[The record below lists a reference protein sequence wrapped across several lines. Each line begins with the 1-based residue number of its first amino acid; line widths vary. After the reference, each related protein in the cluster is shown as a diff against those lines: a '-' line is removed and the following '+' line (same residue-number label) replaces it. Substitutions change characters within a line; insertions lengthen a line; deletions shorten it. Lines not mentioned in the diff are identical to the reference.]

1 MKTVTFFI
9 CLMGSAF
16 AIPTYPLMYKLGIRG
31 QKNSEKINFRFM
43 PDNFQAA
50 TVSEKQDTEKTFAA
64 RQIIAVPILGDSLV
78 ASKYTTFIADQFP
91 YNGSQ
96 LQVRDTSSE
105 SSKKK
110 NTESEQYM
118 NSNDDLLSV
127 QSSSDREEQALM
139 MDDEDKD
146 EHRNTN
152 SQERNSSEH
161 QVKRSLG
168 RINFLAQNMGV
179 MLASDKQESV
189 FERSSSHQSN
199 REHQFKNDIKKSNM
213 ASDDQDDQE
222 NPGQGLT
229 VSQEQ
234 DTWKYNKNP
243 VVLFENNSEG
253 DEEEEEEEK
262 EEKTE
267 EWDETGY
274 RDKRQKAHVKIQED
288 LYRSE
293 QNEDSSQS
301 DEMLRDANQPL
312 QIIKR
317 QDAEFEEADQK
328 EEDEEEEN
336 NTPTQ
341 SHKGEEVTISPKST
355 EQDQNAEWQSQE
367 DEDRFQDNTQIISD
381 HEEVVKRQNLKKA
394 AAYMEASNVED
405 NSHDNNDDD
414 SNNDAD
420 SEEDDFNKSQKE
432 AAYHKGEQIQ
442 SNDHR
447 SISSEEQGEGKDEDE
462 SMVMNETED
471 DQNINIKH
479 LIHFEQ
485 DYYSHEPTISDHEE
499 HEKITSLVQRSVNT
513 MEPEDNV
520 KMTGSSY
527 NEDGSSSDSR
537 LKVLLSWSDIFL
549 DPCRNFHCKRGK
561 VCQADEQE
569 KLSCVC
575 QDPAACPPTNDHEHV
590 CGTDNKTYD
599 GTCQLFGTKCKL
611 EGTKMGHQLHLD
623 YMGYC
628 KYIPP
633 CTDYE
638 VDQFPLRMRDWL
650 KNILMQLYERDLDRS
665 GFLSDKQRSKVKKI
679 YQNEKR
685 LMAGDHP
692 VELLLH
698 DFEKNYHMYV
708 YPVHWQFSQ
717 LDRHPGDRLLTHS
730 ELAPLRA
737 SLVPMEHC
745 ITRFFQECDAD
756 RNKHVSLKE
765 WCHCFGIKE
774 EDTDENLL
782 F

>member
-1 MKTVTFFI
+1 
-9 CLMGSAF
+9 
-16 AIPTYPLMYKLGIRG
+16 MYKLGIRG
-31 QKNSEKINFRFM
+31 RKISEKINFRFM
-43 PDNFQAA
+43 PDNSQAA
-50 TVSEKQDTEKTFAA
+50 TVSEKQHTEKTSAA
-64 RQIIAVPILGDSLV
+64 GQNIAVPILGDSLV
-78 ASKYTTFIADQFP
+78 ASKYATFIADQLP
-91 YNGSQ
+91 SNGSQ

-110 NTESEQYM
+110 NSESEQYM
-118 NSNDDLLSV
+118 NSNNDLLSI
-127 QSSSDREEQALM
+127 QGSSDREEQTLM

-146 EHRNTN
+146 EHRNAN
-152 SQERNSSEH
+152 RQERNSSER

-179 MLASDKQESV
+179 TLASDNQESV

-199 REHQFKNDIKKSNM
+199 REHQFKNDVKKSNM
-213 ASDDQDDQE
+213 ASDDQE

-229 VSQEQ
+229 VDQEQ
-234 DTWKYNKNP
+234 DTWMYNKNP
-243 VVLFENNSEG
+243 VGLFENNSEG
-253 DEEEEEEEK
+253 DEEEEEEE
-262 EEKTE
+262 TE

-274 RDKRQKAHVKIQED
+274 RDRRQKAHMKIQD

-293 QNEDSSQS
+293 KNEDSSQS
-301 DEMLRDANQPL
+301 DEMLRDASQPL
-312 QIIKR
+312 QITKR
-317 QDAEFEEADQK
+317 QNEEFEEADQK
-328 EEDEEEEN
+328 EDEEN
-336 NTPTQ
+336 STPAQ
-341 SHKGEEVTISPKST
+341 SHKGEEVTSSPKST
-355 EQDQNAEWQSQE
+355 EQDQNAEWPSQE
-367 DEDRFQDNTQIISD
+367 DEDRFQDNTQSISD

-405 NSHDNNDDD
+405 NSHENNDDD
-414 SNNDAD
+414 SNNDAESD
-420 SEEDDFNKSQKE
+420 EEDFKKSQKE
-432 AAYHKGEQIQ
+432 AAYHEGEQIR

-447 SISSEEQGEGKDEDE
+447 SISSEAQGEGKDEDE
-462 SMVMNETED
+462 SVVTNETED
-471 DQNINIKH
+471 DQNVNIKH

-485 DYYSHEPTISDHEE
+485 DYYSHEPAISDNEE
-499 HEKITSLVQRSVNT
+499 REKIISLVQRSVNT

-520 KMTGSSY
+520 MTTDSSY
-527 NEDGSSSDSR
+527 NEDESSSDSSM
-537 LKVLLSWSDIFL
+537 KVLLY
-549 DPCRNFHCKRGK
+549 PCRNFHCKRGK

-575 QDPAACPPTNDHEHV
+575 QDPAACPPTKDHEHV

-623 YMGYC
+623 YMGSC

-638 VDQFPLRMRDWL
+638 VDQFPLRMRHWL
-650 KNILMQLYERDLDRS
+650 KNVLMQLYEHDLDRS

-685 LMAGDHP
+685 LMAGDNP

-717 LDRHPGDRLLTHS
+717 LDWHPANRLLSHS

>member
-1 MKTVTFFI
+1 MKPVTFFI
-9 CLMGSAF
+9 CLVGSAF
-16 AIPTYPLMYKLGIRG
+16 AIP
-31 QKNSEKINFRFM
+31 INFRFM
-43 PDNFQAA
+43 PDNSQAA
-50 TVSEKQDTEKTFAA
+50 TVSEKQHTEKTSAA
-64 RQIIAVPILGDSLV
+64 GQNIAVPILGDSLV
-78 ASKYTTFIADQFP
+78 ASKYATFIADQLP
-91 YNGSQ
+91 SNGSQ

-110 NTESEQYM
+110 NSESEQYM
-118 NSNDDLLSV
+118 NSNNDLLSI
-127 QSSSDREEQALM
+127 QGSSDREEQTLM

-146 EHRNTN
+146 EHRNAN
-152 SQERNSSEH
+152 RQERNSSER

-179 MLASDKQESV
+179 TLASDNQESV

-199 REHQFKNDIKKSNM
+199 REHQFKNDVKKSNM
-213 ASDDQDDQE
+213 ASDDQE

-229 VSQEQ
+229 VDQEQ
-234 DTWKYNKNP
+234 DTWMYNKNP
-243 VVLFENNSEG
+243 VGLFENNSEG
-253 DEEEEEEEK
+253 DEEEEEEE
-262 EEKTE
+262 TE

-274 RDKRQKAHVKIQED
+274 RDRRQKAHMKIQD

-293 QNEDSSQS
+293 KNEDSSQS
-301 DEMLRDANQPL
+301 DEMLRDASQPL
-312 QIIKR
+312 QITKR
-317 QDAEFEEADQK
+317 QNEEFEEADQK
-328 EEDEEEEN
+328 EDEEN
-336 NTPTQ
+336 STPAQ
-341 SHKGEEVTISPKST
+341 SHKGEEVTSSPKST
-355 EQDQNAEWQSQE
+355 EQDQNAEWPSQE
-367 DEDRFQDNTQIISD
+367 DEDRFQDNTQSISD

-405 NSHDNNDDD
+405 NSHENNDDD
-414 SNNDAD
+414 SNNDAESD
-420 SEEDDFNKSQKE
+420 EEDFKKSQKE
-432 AAYHKGEQIQ
+432 AAYHEGEQIR

-447 SISSEEQGEGKDEDE
+447 SISSEAQGEGKDEDE
-462 SMVMNETED
+462 SVVTNETED
-471 DQNINIKH
+471 DQNVNIKH

-485 DYYSHEPTISDHEE
+485 DYYSHEPAISDNEE
-499 HEKITSLVQRSVNT
+499 REKIISLVQRSVNT

-520 KMTGSSY
+520 MTTDSSY
-527 NEDGSSSDSR
+527 NEDESSSDSSM
-537 LKVLLSWSDIFL
+537 KVLLWGMTGGDTSSSAATN
-549 DPCRNFHCKRGK
+549 PCRNFHCKRGK

-575 QDPAACPPTNDHEHV
+575 QDPAACPPTKDHEHV

-623 YMGYC
+623 YMGSC

-638 VDQFPLRMRDWL
+638 VDQFPLRMRHWL
-650 KNILMQLYERDLDRS
+650 KNVLMQLYEHDLDRS

-685 LMAGDHP
+685 LMAGDNP

-717 LDRHPGDRLLTHS
+717 LDWHPANRLLSHS

>member
-1 MKTVTFFI
+1 MKSLLY
-9 CLMGSAF
+9 CS
-16 AIPTYPLMYKLGIRG
+16 
-31 QKNSEKINFRFM
+31 INMHF
-43 PDNFQAA
+43 
-50 TVSEKQDTEKTFAA
+50 
-64 RQIIAVPILGDSLV
+64 SLEE
-78 ASKYTTFIADQFP
+78 
-91 YNGSQ
+91 SQ
-96 LQVRDTSSE
+96 
-105 SSKKK
+105 
-110 NTESEQYM
+110 QYM
-118 NSNDDLLSV
+118 NSNDDLLSI
-127 QSSSDREEQALM
+127 QGISDREEQALM

-146 EHRNTN
+146 ERRTAN

-161 QVKRSLG
+161 QVKSSLG

-179 MLASDKQESV
+179 TLASDNQESV
-189 FERSSSHQSN
+189 FERSSSRQSN
-199 REHQFKNDIKKSNM
+199 REHQFKNGVKKSST
-213 ASDDQDDQE
+213 ASDDRDDQE

-229 VSQEQ
+229 VGQEQ

-243 VVLFENNSEG
+243 VRLFENNSEG
-253 DEEEEEEEK
+253 DEVVEEEEK
-262 EEKTE
+262 EEETE
-267 EWDETGY
+267 EWDETDY
-274 RDKRQKAHVKIQED
+274 RDRRQKAHVKIQED

-301 DEMLRDANQPL
+301 DEMLRDASQPL

-317 QDAEFEEADQK
+317 QGEDFEE
-328 EEDEEEEN
+328 
-336 NTPTQ
+336 
-341 SHKGEEVTISPKST
+341 SHKGEEVIISPKST
-355 EQDQNAEWQSQE
+355 EQDQNTEWQSQE
-367 DEDRFQDNTQIISD
+367 DEDRFQDSTQSISD
-381 HEEVVKRQNLKKA
+381 HKEVEKRLNPQKA
-394 AAYMEASNVED
+394 AAYMEASNVKYD
-405 NSHDNNDDD
+405 SDDNNDDN

-420 SEEDDFNKSQKE
+420 SDEDDFNKSQKE
-432 AAYHKGEQIQ
+432 AAYHKGERIQ

-462 SMVMNETED
+462 SVVTNETED
-471 DQNINIKH
+471 DQNVNIKH

-485 DYYSHEPTISDHEE
+485 DYYSHEPAISDSEE

-513 MEPEDNV
+513 MELEDNV

-527 NEDGSSSDSR
+527 NEDE
-537 LKVLLSWSDIFL
+537 SWSNIFL

-575 QDPAACPPTNDHEHV
+575 QEPAACPPTKDHEHV

-611 EGTKMGHQLHLD
+611 EGTKTGHQLHLD
-623 YMGYC
+623 YMGSC

-650 KNILMQLYERDLDRS
+650 KNVLMQLYERDLDRS

-692 VELLLH
+692 VELLLQ
-698 DFEKNYHMYV
+698 DFEKNYPMYV

-717 LDRHPGDRLLTHS
+717 LDQHPGDRLLTHS

-756 RNKHVSLKE
+756 KNKHVSLKE

-774 EDTDENLL
+774 GNNQNLVL
-782 F
+782 HSTQMYSMADLA

>member
-1 MKTVTFFI
+1 MKPVTFFI
-9 CLMGSAF
+9 CLVGSAF

-31 QKNSEKINFRFM
+31 QKNSEKIHFRFM
-43 PDNFQAA
+43 PDNSQTA
-50 TVSEKQDTEKTFAA
+50 TVSEKQHIEKTSAA
-64 RQIIAVPILGDSLV
+64 GQNIAVPILGDSLV
-78 ASKYTTFIADQFP
+78 ASKYATFIADQLP
-91 YNGSQ
+91 SNGSQ

-110 NTESEQYM
+110 NTESEQYI
-118 NSNDDLLSV
+118 NSNNDLLSI
-127 QSSSDREEQALM
+127 QGSSDREEQTLM
-139 MDDEDKD
+139 MDDEDKK
-146 EHRNTN
+146 EHRDAN

-161 QVKRSLG
+161 QVKSRLG
-168 RINFLAQNMGV
+168 RINFLAQNMGAT
-179 MLASDKQESV
+179 LASDNQESV

-199 REHQFKNDIKKSNM
+199 REHQFKNDVKKSNM
-213 ASDDQDDQE
+213 ASDDQE

-229 VSQEQ
+229 VGQEQ

-243 VVLFENNSEG
+243 VGLFENNSEG
-253 DEEEEEEEK
+253 DEEEEEEE
-262 EEKTE
+262 TE

-274 RDKRQKAHVKIQED
+274 RDRRQKAHMKIQEG

-301 DEMLRDANQPL
+301 DEMLRDASQPL
-312 QIIKR
+312 QITKR
-317 QDAEFEEADQK
+317 QNEEFEEADQK
-328 EEDEEEEN
+328 EDEED
-336 NTPTQ
+336 NTPAQ
-341 SHKGEEVTISPKST
+341 SHKGEEVTSAPKSI
-355 EQDQNAEWQSQE
+355 ELEQNAEWPSQE
-367 DEDRFQDNTQIISD
+367 DEDRFQDNTQSISD
-381 HEEVVKRQNLKKA
+381 HKEVVKRQNLKKA

-405 NSHDNNDDD
+405 NSHENNDDD
-414 SNNDAD
+414 SNNDAESD
-420 SEEDDFNKSQKE
+420 EDDFNKSQKE
-432 AAYHKGEQIQ
+432 AAYHKGEQIR

-447 SISSEEQGEGKDEDE
+447 SISSEGQGEGKDEDE
-462 SMVMNETED
+462 SVVTNETED
-471 DQNINIKH
+471 DQNVNIKH

-485 DYYSHEPTISDHEE
+485 DYYSHEPAISDNEE

-520 KMTGSSY
+520 KTTGSSY
-527 NEDGSSSDSR
+527 NEDESSSDSSM
-537 LKVLLSWSDIFL
+537 KVLLN
-549 DPCRNFHCKRGK
+549 PCRNFHCKRGK

-569 KLSCVC
+569 KLSCIC
-575 QDPAACPPTNDHEHV
+575 QDPAACPPAKDHEHV

-611 EGTKMGHQLHLD
+611 EGTKIGHQLHLD
-623 YMGYC
+623 YMGSC

-650 KNILMQLYERDLDRS
+650 KNVLMQLYERDLERS

-698 DFEKNYHMYV
+698 DFEKNYHM
-708 YPVHWQFSQ
+708 
-717 LDRHPGDRLLTHS
+717 LLSHS

>member
-1 MKTVTFFI
+1 MKPVTFFM
-9 CLMGSAF
+9 CLVGSAL

-31 QKNSEKINFRFM
+31 QKNSEKEIVDQTKGQILVALPTPPWFM
-43 PDNFQAA
+43 PDNSQAA
-50 TVSEKQDTEKTFAA
+50 TVSENEHTEKTSAA
-64 RQIIAVPILGDSLV
+64 GQNIAVPILGDSLV
-78 ASKYTTFIADQFP
+78 ASNYATFIADQLP
-91 YNGSQ
+91 SNGSQ

-105 SSKKK
+105 ASKKK

-118 NSNDDLLSV
+118 NSNNDLLSI
-127 QSSSDREEQALM
+127 QGSSDREEQTLM

-152 SQERNSSEH
+152 SQERNSSEQ
-161 QVKRSLG
+161 QVKSSLG

-179 MLASDKQESV
+179 TLASDNQESV

-199 REHQFKNDIKKSNM
+199 HEHQFKNDVKKSNI
-213 ASDDQDDQE
+213 ASDVQE

-229 VSQEQ
+229 VGQEQ

-243 VVLFENNSEG
+243 VGLFENNSEG
-253 DEEEEEEEK
+253 DEEEEEEE
-262 EEKTE
+262 TE

-274 RDKRQKAHVKIQED
+274 RDRRQKAHMKIQED

-301 DEMLRDANQPL
+301 DEMLRDASQPL
-312 QIIKR
+312 QITKR
-317 QDAEFEEADQK
+317 QNEEFEEADHK
-328 EEDEEEEN
+328 DEED
-336 NTPTQ
+336 NTPAQ
-341 SHKGEEVTISPKST
+341 SHKGEEVTSSPTST
-355 EQDQNAEWQSQE
+355 EQDQNARWPSQE
-367 DEDRFQDNTQIISD
+367 DEDWFQDNSQSIRD
-381 HEEVVKRQNLKKA
+381 HKEVVKRQNLKKA

-405 NSHDNNDDD
+405 NSHENNDDD
-414 SNNDAD
+414 SDNDAESD
-420 SEEDDFNKSQKE
+420 EDDFNKSQKE
-432 AAYHKGEQIQ
+432 TVYRKGEQIR
-442 SNDHR
+442 NNGHR

-462 SMVMNETED
+462 SVVTNETED
-471 DQNINIKH
+471 DQNVHIKH

-485 DYYSHEPTISDHEE
+485 NYYSHEPAISDNEE

-513 MEPEDNV
+513 MDPEDNV

-527 NEDGSSSDSR
+527 NEDESSSDSSMN
-537 LKVLLSWSDIFL
+537 VLLN
-549 DPCRNFHCKRGK
+549 PCRNFHCKRGK

-575 QDPAACPPTNDHEHV
+575 QDPAACPPTKDHEHV

-611 EGTKMGHQLHLD
+611 EGSKMGHQLHLD
-623 YMGYC
+623 YVGSC

-650 KNILMQLYERDLDRS
+650 KNILMQLYESDLDRS

-717 LDRHPGDRLLTHS
+717 LDRHPADRLLSHS

-765 WCHCFGIKE
+765 WCHYFGIKE

>member
-1 MKTVTFFI
+1 MQNPASLHLPFVIMSYVLLLTCF
-9 CLMGSAF
+9 
-16 AIPTYPLMYKLGIRG
+16 
-31 QKNSEKINFRFM
+31 QINFRFM
-43 PDNFQAA
+43 PDNSQAA
-50 TVSEKQDTEKTFAA
+50 TVSEKQHTEKTSAA
-64 RQIIAVPILGDSLV
+64 GQNIAVPILGDSLV
-78 ASKYTTFIADQFP
+78 ASKYATFIADQLP
-91 YNGSQ
+91 SNGNQ

-118 NSNDDLLSV
+118 NSNNDLLSI
-127 QSSSDREEQALM
+127 QGSSDREEQTLM

-146 EHRNTN
+146 EHRNAN
-152 SQERNSSEH
+152 RQERNSSEH

-168 RINFLAQNMGV
+168 LINFLAQNMGV
-179 MLASDKQESV
+179 KLASDNQESV

-199 REHQFKNDIKKSNM
+199 REHQFKNDVKKSNM
-213 ASDDQDDQE
+213 ASDDQE
-222 NPGQGLT
+222 NPEQGLT
-229 VSQEQ
+229 VGQEQ
-234 DTWKYNKNP
+234 DTWMYNKNP
-243 VVLFENNSEG
+243 VGLFENNSEG
-253 DEEEEEEEK
+253 DEEEEQEE
-262 EEKTE
+262 TE

-274 RDKRQKAHVKIQED
+274 RDRRQKAHMKIQED
-288 LYRSE
+288 LCRSE

-301 DEMLRDANQPL
+301 DEMLRDASQPL
-312 QIIKR
+312 QITKR
-317 QDAEFEEADQK
+317 QNEEFEEADQK
-328 EEDEEEEN
+328 DEEN
-336 NTPTQ
+336 NTPAQ
-341 SHKGEEVTISPKST
+341 SHKGEEATSSPKST
-355 EQDQNAEWQSQE
+355 EQDQNAEWPSQE
-367 DEDRFQDNTQIISD
+367 DENRFQDNTQSISD

-405 NSHDNNDDD
+405 NSHENDDDD
-414 SNNDAD
+414 SNNDAESD
-420 SEEDDFNKSQKE
+420 EDFNKSQKE
-432 AAYHKGEQIQ
+432 AAYHEGEQIR

-447 SISSEEQGEGKDEDE
+447 SISSEEQGERKDEDE
-462 SMVMNETED
+462 SVVTNETED
-471 DQNINIKH
+471 DQNVNIKH

-485 DYYSHEPTISDHEE
+485 DYYSHEPAISDNEE
-499 HEKITSLVQRSVNT
+499 REKIISLVQRSVNT

-520 KMTGSSY
+520 MTTGSSY
-527 NEDGSSSDSR
+527 NEDESSSDSSM
-537 LKVLLSWSDIFL
+537 KVLLWGMTGGDTSSSAATN
-549 DPCRNFHCKRGK
+549 PCRNFHCKRGK

-575 QDPAACPPTNDHEHV
+575 QDPAACPPTKDHEHV

-623 YMGYC
+623 YMGSC

-638 VDQFPLRMRDWL
+638 VDQFPLRMRHWL
-650 KNILMQLYERDLDRS
+650 KNVLMQLYERDLDRS

-679 YQNEKR
+679 YQNEKH
-685 LMAGDHP
+685 LMAGDNP

-717 LDRHPGDRLLTHS
+717 LDRHPANRLLSHS

-756 RNKHVSLKE
+756 GNKHVSLKE